1 MTALESLMG
10 MMPNKVG
17 ENVFVTP
24 VSSAKDIIE
33 SIPKYVWNSKTK
45 FLDTACK
52 NGIVLYEVYKKL
64 MEAEALIEE
73 FPENKD
79 RHDHILKNQL
89 YGVAMDDMCQLVSIR
104 TVYGYLAP
112 DNNILN
118 SEELQLGLGE
128 GYVKAIEKAFGNTKF
143 DVVF

>member
-24 VSSAKDIIE
+24 VSSAKDKIE
-33 SIPKYVWNSKTK
+33 SLPKYVWNSKTK
-45 FLDTACK
+45 FLDPACK
-52 NGIVLYEVYKKL
+52 NGIVLYEVYKTL
-64 MEAEALIEE
+64 METEALIEE
-73 FPENKD
+73 FPEDKD
-79 RHDHILKNQL
+79 RHNHILKNQL
-89 YGVAMDDMCQLVSIR
+89 YGVAMDGMCQLVSIR
-104 TVYGYLAP
+104 TVYGHLTP

-118 SEELQLGLGE
+118 SEELQLRVGE
-128 GYVKAIEKAFGNTKF
+128 GFVKAIEKAFGDMKF